1 MTAGD
6 TDTEPGGMGA
16 PGDESQGLS
25 RSKDLPAIH
34 GWGWCEP
41 SMPRAM
47 QEGSSYPPQPASQLL
62 HVYGMSPGVQ
72 GGSNPV
78 FKAPGWGSGRCRR
91 ALVGSGQKGLP
102 WSARGAGP

>member
-62 HVYGMSPGVQ
+62 HVYGMSPGVREGLILSSKHLDGDQ
-72 GGSNPV
+72 AG
-78 FKAPGWGSGRCRR
+78 
-91 ALVGSGQKGLP
+91 VGEP
-102 WSARGAGP
+102 W